1 MVPSIPVGGV
11 VGVVGVVVV
20 VVVVTLTL
28 PVDVVWPAPGVVAPV
43 EPAVAGEVVAG
54 APAVLYGGTMGT
66 LGFSRLSRWRTDRR
80 VRNFMGNLKLGGE
93 KKSCVARFQSGDS
106 FSFSR
111 FLV

>member
-1 MVPSIPVGGV
+1 VHSRSAPHNFIPRHQFVSVDSNNGWPVVLLVPSIPVGGV

-54 APAVLYGGTMGT
+54 APAVL
-66 LGFSRLSRWRTDRR
+66 
-80 VRNFMGNLKLGGE
+80 
-93 KKSCVARFQSGDS
+93 
-106 FSFSR
+106 
-111 FLV
+111 